1 MLDLPLYVPLT
12 FGMVVILTLLLFHT
26 ALVRAVGVRRA
37 VAITAGLLL
46 WTVAQSLVTLRG
58 FYQENLDTLPPRFAW
73 VIGPPLVII
82 AGLLLLPNGR
92 RLVDQLSMVSLTYL
106 HTVRIP
112 VEIVLYWLYLH
123 QTIPQLMTFAG
134 QNFDIFAGIT
144 APFVAYLGIRRGQL
158 NRTVLIIWNLAA
170 LALLLFIVIN
180 AILSA
185 PTPLQRLAFNQ
196 PNVAIF
202 YFPFILLPAVVVPI
216 VLFSHLACLR
226 QLWFQS
232 TSKDLG
238 RQAGQATLR

>member
-144 APFVAYLGIRRGQL
+144 APFVSYFGLQRGGL
-158 NRTVLIIWNLAA
+158 NRSLLVIWNAAA
-170 LALLLFIVIN
+170 LSLLLLIVIS
-180 AILSA
+180 AILST
-185 PTPLQRLAFNQ
+185 PTPLQQLAFDQ
-196 PNVAIF
+196 PNIAIF

-216 VLFSHLACLR
+216 VLFAHLVCLR
-226 QLWFQS
+226 QLW
-232 TSKDLG
+232 LG
-238 RQAGQATLR
+238 SPRENLNR